1 MLGLSAQLVLVSG
14 YDVPGDN
21 NERESDSNVPVFY
34 LSVISKGLKWEIWNE
49 SVQSFSE
56 ISITT
61 LPQSL
66 KPTANNLFKS
76 W

>member
-34 LSVISKGLKWEIWNE
+34 LSAISKGLK
-49 SVQSFSE
+49 
-56 ISITT
+56 
-61 LPQSL
+61 
-66 KPTANNLFKS
+66 
-76 W
+76 